1 MKLTQLVRTLSLF
14 TVALALTACSKPLG
28 ERMGEALSVVRGFQ
42 NSDHPIPTLV
52 FENAKGIA
60 ILREDSGALII
71 GGAGGEGIFMK
82 RAGLSWSAPVAVNT
96 GSASIGLQAGG
107 QSRDIIIVMNTDN
120 EVSNF
125 LDSGLY
131 GLAEASAVAG
141 PAKTDPYNAGGP
153 VPATYYYIRSKGLF
167 GGLLLGGVHF
177 SISDKVNHETYG
189 DSATIGDILRDK
201 YPAPAGASVLWQS
214 LN

>member
-42 NSDHPIPTLV
+42 NSDHAIPTLV

-82 RAGLSWSAPVAVNT
+82 RAGLSWSAPVAVN
-96 GSASIGLQAGG
+96 ASVGLQAGG

-167 GGLLLGGVHF
+167 GGLLVGGVHF

-189 DSATIGDILRDK
+189 DGATIGDILRDK

>member
-1 MKLTQLVRTLSLF
+1 MSLIEKAAKRLEELRRAGVD
-14 TVALALTACSKPLG
+14 TP
-28 ERMGEALSVVRGFQ
+28 
-42 NSDHPIPTLV
+42 SDHGGV
-52 FENAKGIA
+52 AGDEVCHG
-60 ILREDSGALII
+60 GADEQSF